1 MSDGGMSLDQII
13 AFFLF
18 AVVAAVTPGPGN
30 VLLTATGAQAGLWRG
45 LPCLLGVSSGA
56 AALMFAAAAS
66 LGGLMQLHPLLL
78 QGMRVMGA
86 GFLLWLAWKI
96 ATAPVA
102 TETAQKPPQPVGFIG
117 AALLQWVNPKVWMV
131 AAGAVAT
138 YLPAGSGDEGL
149 LARAGVFALVF
160 LAAALPSGFVWLAF
174 GAAAQRLL
182 TDPRRQRIFNIAM
195 GATLAGSI
203 ALILL

>member
-1 MSDGGMSLDQII
+1 MSLDQII
-13 AFFLF
+13 AFYLF

-78 QGMRVMGA
+78 QGMRIVGA
-86 GFLLWLAWKI
+86 AFLLWLAWKI

-102 TETAQKPPQPVGFIG
+102 TDPAPAVPPRPVGFIG

-149 LARAGVFALVF
+149 LVRAGVFALVF

-182 TDPRRQRIFNIAM
+182 TDPRRQRIFNVAM
-195 GATLAGSI
+195 GVILAGSV